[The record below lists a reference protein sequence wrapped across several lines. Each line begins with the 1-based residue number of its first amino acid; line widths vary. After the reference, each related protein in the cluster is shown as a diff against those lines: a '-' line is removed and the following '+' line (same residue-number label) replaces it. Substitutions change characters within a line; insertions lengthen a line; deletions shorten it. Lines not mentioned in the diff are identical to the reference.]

1 MWRIWRLYD
10 PMRAMAIQAVFLF
23 GLAVLIHLVLLSTDH
38 FNWLSQAA
46 IKYGKAPAA
55 AAVQNSAMPA
65 ATPAK

>member
-10 PMRAMAIQAVFLF
+10 PLRALAIQGVFLF

-46 IKYGKAPAA
+46 VKYGNKAPAA
-55 AAVQNSAMPA
+55 AAAQNSALPA
-65 ATPAK
+65 ATPK

>member
-10 PMRAMAIQAVFLF
+10 PLRALAVQGVFLAL
-23 GLAVLIHLVLLSTDH
+23 LAVMIHLVLLSTDH

-65 ATPAK
+65 ATPK